1 MLEPSLPFCVCLFGA
16 MQTGAISVPMF
27 TLFGPDALR
36 SRNCRAR
43 VELSWVPDPGM
54 IPGPER

>member
-1 MLEPSLPFCVCLFGA
+1 MLEPSSPFCVCLFGA

-27 TLFGPDALR
+27 TLFGPDALWL
-36 SRNCRAR
+36 RNCRAR

-54 IPGPER
+54 IPGPEL